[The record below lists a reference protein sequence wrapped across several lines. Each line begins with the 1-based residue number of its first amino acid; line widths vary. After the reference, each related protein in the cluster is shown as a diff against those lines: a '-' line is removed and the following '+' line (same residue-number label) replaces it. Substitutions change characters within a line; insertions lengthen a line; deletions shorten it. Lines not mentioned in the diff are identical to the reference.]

1 MLPASHLPLYNH
13 FMQKDWVQIYTTFGR
28 LNADMLVDFLNA
40 NGIEATSIQESVGTT
55 YGLTVG
61 PLGEAI
67 IYVPADKKAEA
78 EDLLGQMEAGKF
90 ELPDDPSSSEMDQ
103 IERNS
108 D

>member
-1 MLPASHLPLYNH
+1 MDK
-13 FMQKDWVQIYTTFGR
+13 QWVQIYTTFGR

-61 PLGEAI
+61 TLGEAI
-67 IYVPADKKAEA
+67 IYVPADKKEAAE
-78 EDLLGQMEAGKF
+78 ELLQQMEDGKL
-90 ELPDDPSSSEMDQ
+90 ELTDDSTPSGTNQ
-103 IERNS
+103 IDRNS